1 MMRGQVLNLLRQ
13 NQEVSGEDIAQELG
27 ISRAAIAKHITA
39 LRELGYQ
46 IDATTGRGYRFISA
60 PDILSAEEI
69 SYYLKP
75 NSPWQIHYYSEVD
88 STNIQIRKL
97 SEADAPGFSVAI
109 AEMQTAGQGRLNR
122 TWHST
127 PGQSL
132 FLSYLLRPD
141 LPPQL
146 AQVITLTSACA
157 VVAALARFGFN
168 CKIKWPNDVLGSDNR
183 KLCGIKSEMRA
194 DMDKVEWLL
203 CGIGININISSF
215 PPPLDQTATSLQL
228 LGSSPLKRAPIA
240 AALLEEIERLYGVL
254 CNEGFAP
261 IREIWLQHAVSLGQT
276 VRVSN
281 SQEEYQAIAR
291 DLDADGY
298 LIIERDGKLE
308 TLRGGDIWL

>member
-1 MMRGQVLNLLRQ
+1 MRGQILNLLRH
-13 NQEVSGEDIAQELG
+13 NQEISGEDIARKLG
-27 ISRAAIAKHITA
+27 ISRVAIAKHITA
-39 LRELGYQ
+39 LREAGYH
-46 IDATTGRGYRFISA
+46 IDATTGRGYNFISA

-69 SYYLKP
+69 GFYLAP
-75 NSPWQIHYYSEVD
+75 NSPWRIHYYAETD

-97 SEADAPGFSVAI
+97 AEAGAPGFSVAV

-132 FLSYLLRPD
+132 FLSYLLRPN

-146 AQVITLTSACA
+146 AQTITLTSACA
-157 VVAALARFGFN
+157 VVAALARFGFK
-168 CKIKWPNDVLGSDNR
+168 CQIKWPNDVLGADNR

-194 DMDKVEWLL
+194 DMDAVEWLL
-203 CGIGININISSF
+203 CGIGININIDSF
-215 PPPLDQTATSLQL
+215 PLPLSQTATSLQL
-228 LGSSPLKRAPIA
+228 LGGKPLKRAPIA
-240 AALLEEIERLYGVL
+240 AALLEEIERLYALL
-254 CNEGFAP
+254 CNDGFAP

-281 SQEEYQAIAR
+281 TREEYLAIAR

-298 LIIERDGKLE
+298 LLVERDGKLE